1 MKKNSN
7 ALSLRLFIDL
17 YRANTT
23 LQRKLSNNLSS
34 SGITLSQFAVLE
46 ALYNKGELC
55 VGDIKDTILTTN
67 GNITVVIANLE
78 KEGYIIREKDKKDRR
93 KFIIIITDKGKKLVE
108 KLFPLQE
115 STIIDTFKHID
126 DELKE
131 QMIKELNAIW
141 YKEKP

>member
-1 MKKNSN
+1 MEKHGD

-46 ALYNKGELC
+46 ALYNKGNLC

-78 KEGYIIREKDKKDRR
+78 KEGYIIRERDKDDGR
-93 KFIIIITDKGKKLVE
+93 KFIIIITEKGKKLVE
-108 KLFPLQE
+108 KLFPNQK

-131 QMIKELNAIW
+131 KITRELNKIW